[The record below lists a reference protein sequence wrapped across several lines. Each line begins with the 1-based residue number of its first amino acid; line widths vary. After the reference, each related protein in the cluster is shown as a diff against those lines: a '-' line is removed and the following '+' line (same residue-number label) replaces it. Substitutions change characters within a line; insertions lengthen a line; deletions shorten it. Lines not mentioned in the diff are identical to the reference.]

1 MDENLE
7 KFFEKINRKMGQ
19 TLIYGDLFD
28 TIERFEF
35 VDYLNNLEVESDI
48 NNLEN
53 KSNYDNIT
61 VPMNATYK
69 LGKINVIPLLNTDI

>member
-7 KFFEKINRKMGQ
+7 NFFKKINRKMGQ

-35 VDYLNNLEVESDI
+35 VDYLNNLEITSDI

-53 KSNYDNIT
+53 KSDYDNIV
-61 VPMNATYK
+61 VPMNATYE
-69 LGKINVIPLLNTDI
+69 LSNVVVVPLLNTDI